1 LQSGGS
7 KLGEE
12 LWESKAAGNFF
23 GCSNATKQFADA
35 KAVTKS
41 DRYLMIATSGGLNQ
55 QRTGVRGYKLPIT
68 VLVVASIHNQNIS
81 DFS

>member
-1 LQSGGS
+1 M
-7 KLGEE
+7 
-12 LWESKAAGNFF
+12 
-23 GCSNATKQFADA
+23 
-35 KAVTKS
+35 AVTKS